1 MDLVQQLQ
9 TVIGSLRSGRLEGEE
24 GVKLAVLLP
33 ILHALGWN
41 YADPGS
47 FKPEYSAGPGRVDY
61 ALLCHGRPQV
71 FIEAKRR
78 GGLNVRAEEQL
89 FRYASNNGVPL
100 LVLTDGS
107 LWDFYLSMAD
117 GPPEMR
123 RFCRLELR
131 DEDRLSEYASVLESY
146 LHRQCIASGEARR
159 KAEKCLESS
168 RDRKSARAAIPDA
181 WNALLNEP
189 DELLCD
195 LLASKVHDESGINPD
210 PDDLREFLTSL
221 SSVPKGLPPMHRSPM
236 DQRSVPNMEGSSR
249 RVSGLRTSTPPLVE
263 VGRTK
268 MTELSSQLLPGESKG
283 EESRESL
290 QGIVYDLMRI
300 ALEIYPSL
308 LDKETISYL
317 ENTKNPVG
325 TKLAYPLIRS
335 ISKGRC
341 IGKYSRYKRTIYAG
355 RWHVCTEW
363 NKTHHPHNAERL
375 AEWVTS
381 LTASTDDLEAR
392 ESLAGI
398 RERLSIW
405 AENTKPHR

>member
-1 MDLVQQLQ
+1 MD
-9 TVIGSLRSGRLEGEE
+9 
-24 GVKLAVLLP
+24 
-33 ILHALGWN
+33 WN

-47 FKPEYSAGPGRVDY
+47 LKPEYSAGPGRVDY

-71 FIEAKRR
+71 FVEAKRR

-107 LWDFYLSMAD
+107 RWDFYLSMAD

-131 DEDRLSEYASVLESY
+131 DEDGLSEYASGLESY
-146 LHRQCIASGEARR
+146 LRRQCVASGEARR
-159 KAEKCLESS
+159 KAERCLESS
-168 RDRKSARAAIPDA
+168 RDRETARAAIPDA

-221 SSVPKGLPPMHRSPM
+221 SPVPKGLPPILRSSM
-236 DQRSVPNMEGSSR
+236 DQRNFPNMEGSSR
-249 RVSGLRTSTPPLVE
+249 PVSGLSTSTSPVDD

-268 MTELSSQLLPGESKG
+268 MTELPSQLLPDKSEG
-283 EESRESL
+283 EERL
-290 QGIVYDLMRI
+290 QDIVYELMRI
-300 ALEIYPSL
+300 VLEIYPSL

-317 ENTKNPVG
+317 ENTKNPMG

-335 ISKGRC
+335 ISKGRDFS
-341 IGKYSRYKRTIYAG
+341 GHSRYKRNTFAG
-355 RWHVCTEW
+355 RWYVCSQW
-363 NKTHHPHNAERL
+363 NKAYHSHNAERL

-381 LTASTDDLEAR
+381 LIADADNLEAG
-392 ESLAGI
+392 ECLAGI
-398 RERLSIW
+398 LERLSVW
-405 AENTKPHR
+405 AEKSKP